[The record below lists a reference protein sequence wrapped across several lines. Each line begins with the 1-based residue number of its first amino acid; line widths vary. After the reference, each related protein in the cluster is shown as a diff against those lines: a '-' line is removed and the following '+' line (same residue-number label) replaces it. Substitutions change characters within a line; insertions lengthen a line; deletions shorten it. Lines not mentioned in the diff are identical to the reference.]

1 MSPEVERLHTAA
13 RRYCSEHFQLWAERY
28 QRLSDAGQGRQGYGY
43 TTEAY
48 RTFPRYQ
55 VLEAIRTDIERL
67 SGSDL
72 RDLGEARELFALAG
86 LTAENEFTSFDKPE
100 AQAAVHEEREA
111 FAAFVRGVHTDILG
125 AVDPLPYTRV
135 LPAEESEQVWGSV
148 ERAWGLEPGRYWYPL
163 AETDR
168 ADVEAFQD
176 RHLFRAV
183 APEWFGAVLSQ
194 REIERVW
201 ELREYGPEYEMD
213 ASALEPHYNGAEGFW
228 TSPTLDWIIYASHES
243 SVTVGGWMLQELK
256 QAWPEWE
263 RFIWTTPFFE

>member
-13 RRYCSEHFQLWAERY
+13 RRYCSEHVQRWAERY
-28 QRLSDAGQGRQGYGY
+28 QRLSDAGRDRRGYGY

-55 VLEAIRTDIERL
+55 VLEAIRADIERL

-72 RDLGEARELFALAG
+72 RDLEEARELFSLAG
-86 LTAENEFTSFDKPE
+86 LTAQNEFTSYDEPE
-100 AQAAVHEEREA
+100 AQVAAREEREA
-111 FAAFVRGVHTDILG
+111 FAAFVREVPADVLRE
-125 AVDPLPYTRV
+125 VEPLPYVRV
-135 LPAEESEQVWGSV
+135 LPAEESERVWDSV
-148 ERAWGLEPGRYWYPL
+148 GRAWGLEPGRYWYPL

-176 RHLFRAV
+176 RPLLQAV

-194 REIERVW
+194 RGVERVW
-201 ELREYGPEYEMD
+201 ELREYGPEYELD
-213 ASALEPHYNGAEGFW
+213 VLAVEPHYNGAEGVW
-228 TSPTLDWIIYASHES
+228 TSPALDWILYASHES

-256 QAWPEWE
+256 QTWAEWD
-263 RFIWTTPFFE
+263 RHIWTTPFFE